1 MELRWACSVIAKTY
15 FSEPYRFPAV
25 DLNNPEKEVDDHEH
39 RHSQIHFTTRVI
51 SAVQVPAAGQS
62 VGIISASTTSIVF
75 TVMGMVRRIATTITM
90 VQPTTMVLAFG
101 GGVLALALNWAT
113 SA

>member
-1 MELRWACSVIAKTY
+1 MKMIMKQGGWRSPSLVVQQCLL
-15 FSEPYRFPAV
+15 
-25 DLNNPEKEVDDHEH
+25 D